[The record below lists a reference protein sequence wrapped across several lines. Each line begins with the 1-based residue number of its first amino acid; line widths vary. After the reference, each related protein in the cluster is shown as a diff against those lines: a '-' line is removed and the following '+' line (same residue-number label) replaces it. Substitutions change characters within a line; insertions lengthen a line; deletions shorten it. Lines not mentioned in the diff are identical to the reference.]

1 MGGGEMAREMTSS
14 MRKVTSYDQ
23 GHLNWLVHTDALR
36 HLSVGLIP
44 PTVGPVINA
53 GRYPQVPLDPEG
65 DVVDENGEVVA
76 VVHQWF
82 RGELEDNVLQRWGL
96 QRPWMETR
104 QRQEMN
110 AQNSDTPTL
119 SVATSNDSTRSSN
132 PSDVHMTIPSH
143 DTSAPVVFAVGL
155 GASHPSALQRVH
167 SKLWGLHQLNAPGVV
182 SVTLDDY
189 HVATLTAAGALR
201 VDMQSAL
208 NAAQLS
214 PGDTD
219 QTVHRL
225 DATLFLESLDDDVAT
240 VSLEFLLRNA
250 VSVECATDVL
260 FL

>member
-182 SVTLDDY
+182 SALRCRALHPRSRRSSIRAASWEPPRRRHPY
-189 HVATLTAAGALR
+189 HRRHLATPRSRGGRCTLTIFHVCHTTQHNR
-201 VDMQSAL
+201 VC
-208 NAAQLS
+208 
-214 PGDTD
+214 
-219 QTVHRL
+219 
-225 DATLFLESLDDDVAT
+225 
-240 VSLEFLLRNA
+240 
-250 VSVECATDVL
+250 SVEGDSPSIST
-260 FL
+260 